1 MWNTRVKFKNASA
14 LSLIFLTVFV
24 DLLGFGILIP
34 ILPTFAKKELLVD
47 ETAIGIAIA
56 IYSLTQFFF
65 NPILGNLSDKY
76 GRKKIIVICLFLNA
90 LGYIIFAFTNTFL
103 VLLISR
109 VVAGIGGSSIGVAQA
124 YIADVTT
131 AENRSKGMGIIG
143 AAFGLGFVFGPLIG
157 GFLSKYGYFITGWGS
172 AFFSLSAFALTI
184 FLLPEPQRSSSK
196 GAIRSRRLFHVSSL
210 KVIYAKSDLFAL
222 MVLFFI
228 LTFSVANIYGTFALL
243 GDKVYGFTDL
253 QNGYMYGII
262 GLSSAI
268 VQGGLLGKIS
278 KYISQIK
285 LISAGSFC
293 MMIGL
298 GLIPY
303 GGTFLGLAI
312 IVIILSLG
320 TGTLQP
326 TLLSLISEVTS
337 ESEQGFTLGFNQ
349 SLSAFARVLGP
360 LWGGFTF
367 EYLGFPFP
375 FITGSFFSLIILIIS
390 FLYLPKILHLNKDSS
405 SSVELSGK

>member
-1 MWNTRVKFKNASA
+1 MKFKNASA

-65 NPILGNLSDKY
+65 NPVFGNLSDKY
-76 GRKKIIVICLFLNA
+76 GRKRIIVICLFLNA
-90 LGYIIFAFTNTFL
+90 IGYVLFAYTHSYFMLLTSRII
-103 VLLISR
+103 
-109 VVAGIGGSSIGVAQA
+109 AGIGGSSIGVAQA

-131 AENRSKGMGIIG
+131 QENRAKGMGMIG

-157 GFLSKYGYFITGWGS
+157 GLLSKYGYFITGMAS
-172 AFFSLSAFALTI
+172 ALFSLLAFVLTI
-184 FLLPEPQRSSSK
+184 FFLPEPKRDESK
-196 GAIRSRRLFHVSSL
+196 SIVRSRKLLDISSF
-210 KVIYAKSDLFAL
+210 KVILAKPELSLL
-222 MVLFFI
+222 VILFFI

-243 GDKVYGFTDL
+243 GFKIYHFTDT
-253 QNGYMYGII
+253 QNGYLYMIL
-262 GLSSAI
+262 GLSSAA
-268 VQGGLLGKIS
+268 VQGFILARIAKYFS
-278 KYISQIK
+278 KGK
-285 LISAGSFC
+285 LISIGAFC

-303 GGTFLGLAI
+303 GGSFLSLTI
-312 IVIILSLG
+312 ICIILSLG
-320 TGTLQP
+320 TGSLQP

-337 ESEQGFTLGFNQ
+337 ETEQGLILGLNQ

-360 LWGGFTF
+360 LWGGFAF
-367 EYLGFPFP
+367 EYLGYPFP
-375 FITGSFFSLIILIIS
+375 FLTGSFFSLLILVLS
-390 FLYLPKILHLNKDSS
+390 VVYLPKILKQLNTN
-405 SSVELSGK
+405 